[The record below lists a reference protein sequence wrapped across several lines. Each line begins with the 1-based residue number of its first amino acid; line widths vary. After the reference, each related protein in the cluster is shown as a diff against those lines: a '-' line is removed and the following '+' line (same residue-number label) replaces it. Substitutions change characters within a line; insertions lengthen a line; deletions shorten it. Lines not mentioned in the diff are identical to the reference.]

1 MGKTQSWDKIKRTR
15 GYSSISHHL
24 ALICDALRDLVPFA
38 QFKKREKHPWR
49 SVTFSTPSWVF
60 SRFLN
65 CSNGTKLR
73 KASHICLKGSCVCDR
88 LIQNQNKSKK
98 INSMVKLSELT
109 VLFTASGLRY
119 VLLCP
124 NSMTMHANKS
134 YHALT
139 QEIRTIKT
147 MT

>member
-1 MGKTQSWDKIKRTR
+1 MVPNCAK
-15 GYSSISHHL
+15 HH
-24 ALICDALRDLVPFA
+24 IYV
-38 QFKKREKHPWR
+38 W
-49 SVTFSTPSWVF
+49 
-60 SRFLN
+60 
-65 CSNGTKLR
+65 
-73 KASHICLKGSCVCDR
+73 KAVACDR

>member
-1 MGKTQSWDKIKRTR
+1 MAI
-15 GYSSISHHL
+15 
-24 ALICDALRDLVPFA
+24 A
-38 QFKKREKHPWR
+38 
-49 SVTFSTPSWVF
+49 
-60 SRFLN
+60 
-65 CSNGTKLR
+65 
-73 KASHICLKGSCVCDR
+73 ASHICLKGSCVCDR

-109 VLFTASGLRY
+109 ILFTASGLRY

-124 NSMTMHANKS
+124 NSMTMHANRS